1 MTTLRA
7 LVGGSFLLIVVGL
20 VISSTLVWTLI
31 LSIGQTHPEML
42 IKGQPYQW
50 NNAPVQKR
58 ILPRTTDEQSRYKL
72 EAKQE

>member
-50 NNAPVQKR
+50 KDEPVQKK
-58 ILPRTTDEQSRYKL
+58 ILPRTTYEHVRYK
-72 EAKQE
+72 Q